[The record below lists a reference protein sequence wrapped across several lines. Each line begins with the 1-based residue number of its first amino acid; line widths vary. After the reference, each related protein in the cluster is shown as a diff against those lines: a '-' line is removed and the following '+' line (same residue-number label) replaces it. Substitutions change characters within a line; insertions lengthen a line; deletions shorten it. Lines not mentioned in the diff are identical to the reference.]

1 MLNAWRRKA
10 EQRRLSDSLLTAV
23 IARARAP
30 VFYEKLGV
38 ADTIDGRFD
47 LLLLHAWLVLD
58 RLAAQGAPGTSQAL
72 VEGLFTQFDEALRQQ
87 GAGDMGMGRRMT
99 KMAEAYFGRLKAYA
113 EAADCTALADAI
125 LRNVYRGDAG
135 KVDQADALAV
145 YAAAARARLEGV
157 DLTASPPDFGA
168 EP

>member
-1 MLNAWRRKA
+1 MLNAWRRRA
-10 EQRRLSDSLLTAV
+10 EQRRLADGLLAGL
-23 IARARAP
+23 IARSRSP

-47 LLLLHAWLVLD
+47 LLILHAWLVLD
-58 RLAAQGAPGTSQAL
+58 RLAAQGAQGTSQAL
-72 VEGLFTQFDEALRQQ
+72 VDGLFVQFDEALRQQ

-99 KMAEAYFGRLKAYA
+99 KMADAFFGRLKAYG

-125 LRNVYRGDAG
+125 LRNVYRGDAR
-135 KVDQADALAV
+135 KIDQADALAIYV
-145 YAAAARARLEGV
+145 AAARARLEVVDATAGV
-157 DLTASPPDFGA
+157 LDFGA